1 MFKNFVCFTISGG
14 FLLFSQCQVSK
25 CLNIQVSK
33 CPSVQVHVSKCPSVN
48 CPIATKESLG
58 ILLAG
63 AKGGL
68 DFEALSSALGSGMFT
83 DVPVKISAT
92 ELKEQLEREK
102 ALRDAIKIDE
112 AKTYLT
118 KNLFTKNGVFATPD
132 EGDEYTDAEIEALLT
147 PLGLNIQKDDDEKVI
162 VYNGNT
168 AVLNL
173 GKDVT
178 KERLELL
185 KTALIAGS
193 EDEIYALFRRS
204 NPDYTYESDVEVEEE
219 FILD

>member
-1 MFKNFVCFTISGG
+1 MLKGAADYTRVDPIQTSNFDDNIKTILDLTLIAQRSG
-14 FLLFSQCQVSK
+14 QVIDK
-25 CLNIQVSK
+25 D
-33 CPSVQVHVSKCPSVN
+33 
-48 CPIATKESLG
+48 SLG

-92 ELKEQLEREK
+92 ELKEQLDREK

-118 KNLFTKNGVFATPD
+118 KNLFTKNGAFTTPA
-132 EGDEYTDAEIEALLT
+132 EGDEYTDAEIETILT
-147 PLGLNIQKDDDEKVI
+147 PLGLKIQKDGDNVI

-173 GKDVT
+173 GKEVT
-178 KERLELL
+178 EDRLKLL

-204 NPDYTYESDVEVEEE
+204 NPEYTYESDVEVEEE